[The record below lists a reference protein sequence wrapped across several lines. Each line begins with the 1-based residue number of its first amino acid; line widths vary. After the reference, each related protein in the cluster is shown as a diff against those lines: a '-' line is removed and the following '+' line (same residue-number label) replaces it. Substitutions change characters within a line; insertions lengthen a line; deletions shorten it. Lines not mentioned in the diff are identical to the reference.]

1 MAMKKKD
8 LLIGVAFAVM
18 ALVSGCDGRTVAPP
32 VAVVPP
38 PAPPPPPPT
47 GTSFSLTKCL
57 SQTVGGRSVQDIVI
71 PDQLVDDLSIPSSFP
86 NGRKLDDPVIDLEL
100 AVLFLDLT
108 KHPADTFVK
117 AFGGAGV
124 NPSNFDQPL
133 RPAFP
138 FFAAALGT
146 PPLSTTD
153 GANFNFRSDPAI
165 NYVRVDR
172 MGLPAVATVTI
183 LSPRKNAYN
192 DSSPA
197 EDAAGRN
204 VGDVVAGYQ
213 KFTDALNDDFKGL
226 GLTPCAT

>member
-1 MAMKKKD
+1 MKQN
-8 LLIGVAFAVM
+8 LLLSGIALSAM
-18 ALVSGCDGRTVAPP
+18 ALLSACGGSSSSAPP

-38 PAPPPPPPT
+38 PPPPPPPPT
-47 GTSFSLTKCL
+47 GQVSLSLTKCL
-57 SQTVGGRSVQDIVI
+57 AQTVGGRSVQDIVI
-71 PDQLVDDLSIPSSFP
+71 PDQLVDDLSQPAGFP
-86 NGRKLDDPVIDLEL
+86 NGRKLDDPVVDLEL

-108 KHPADTFVK
+108 KHS
-117 AFGGAGV
+117 AGLLASIPV
-124 NPSNFDQPL
+124 NPNNFDQPL
-133 RPAFP
+133 RTSFP

-146 PPLSTTD
+146 PPLSTTN
-153 GANFNFRSDPAI
+153 GSNFNFRTETEP

-172 MGLPAVATVTI
+172 MGVPAVATVTI

-197 EDAAGRN
+197 EDAAGKN
-204 VGDVVAGYQ
+204 AADVLAGYQ